1 MKKINFILIFIGI
14 FILINF
20 LSLYLTIYYY
30 KNFILD
36 VYIVGSDF
44 RDGDNIGYIGEQKED
59 LNIAI
64 NRKTHKWGYLEN
76 SYKVKIPF
84 KFDNARDFSEGL
96 AAVKNSS
103 VKWGYIDKK
112 GKLIVDYQYDDASNF
127 KNGVANV
134 KKGKKEYKIY
144 NPYKLNECKS

>member
-44 RDGDNIGYIGEQKED
+44 RDGDNIGYLGETKEG
-59 LNIAI
+59 LTVAI
-64 NRKTHKWGYLEN
+64 NKKTHKWGYIEDN
-76 SYKVKIPF
+76 YKIPKIPF
-84 KFDNARDFSEGL
+84 KYDDARHFREGL
-96 AAVKNSS
+96 SAVKNSNG
-103 VKWGYIDKK
+103 KWGYIDKK
-112 GKLIVDYQYDDASNF
+112 GKLIIDYQYDDASDF

-134 KKGKKEYKIY
+134 KIDEKEYKIY
-144 NPYKLNECKS
+144 NPLN